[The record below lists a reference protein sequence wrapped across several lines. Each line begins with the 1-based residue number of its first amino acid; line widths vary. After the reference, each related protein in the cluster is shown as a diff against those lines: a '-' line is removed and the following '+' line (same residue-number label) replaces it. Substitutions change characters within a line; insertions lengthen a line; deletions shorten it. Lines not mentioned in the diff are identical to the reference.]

1 MKVAGMARSTY
12 YYNRKALSAP
22 VRHESARKALKDL
35 HKRHRGRYGYRRM
48 TAALRQQGIVLNH
61 KTVRKLMREEGIECK
76 IRRKRKYNRV
86 SAEMDTSPNLLN
98 RRFTSEAPFI
108 KAVTDVTE
116 FNLGAQKIYVSA
128 LIDLYDGAVMSLAMS
143 TSNDT
148 ELVMSMFDGISQS
161 DLAKLKM
168 IHSDQGVLYRT
179 YRYHDYMAFWQIQQS
194 MSRRGNCYDNAVV
207 ESFFGTF
214 KCETVKLYQIRS
226 KEELAK
232 ELVEYVRYYNEERLK
247 STLGYKSPMQYRQ
260 LNGF

>member
-1 MKVAGMARSTY
+1 
-12 YYNRKALSAP
+12 
-22 VRHESARKALKDL
+22 
-35 HKRHRGRYGYRRM
+35 
-48 TAALRQQGIVLNH
+48 
-61 KTVRKLMREEGIECK
+61 
-76 IRRKRKYNRV
+76 
-86 SAEMDTSPNLLN
+86 
-98 RRFTSEAPFI
+98 
-108 KAVTDVTE
+108 
-116 FNLGAQKIYVSA
+116 
-128 LIDLYDGAVMSLAMS
+128 
-143 TSNDT
+143 
-148 ELVMSMFDGISQS
+148 MSMFDGISQS

-179 YRYHDYMAFWQIQQS
+179 YRYHDFMAFWQIQQS